1 MPEARLEVTDA
12 LGRRVVGVHKPEF
25 EIGRRETND
34 LRLAGSEVS
43 RDHAVLVT
51 ANGKYLIRD
60 RASRYGTY
68 VNGEQVTERAIVH
81 GDRVRLGRTG
91 GAEMV
96 FLIEDVA
103 PITAVERSTTTA
115 VGDLRQ
121 IAALLDG
128 LRALGSGRVLDD
140 VLSLVLDS
148 AIDISG
154 AERGFIML
162 SSAPSRP
169 EAVETDAPEELE
181 FKLARG
187 RGRATLSGSSFATSR
202 KIPEEVFRTGE
213 PRLVA
218 DLLDG
223 ELANVHMGTVALGI
237 RNVLCVPLR
246 LVRYL
251 DRADAGAGSG
261 EERRIGVL
269 YLDSRDK
276 GTLMSVSTRA
286 ALETLA
292 TEAAVAIENARL
304 YRETME
310 NARMEQE
317 MRIAAEIQQALL
329 PNSVRAGGFFAAAA
343 ASLPCRSI
351 GGDFFDY
358 VDLPDGA
365 LGFALG
371 DVAGKGPPA
380 ALLSAMMQGMFAA
393 QAASSDSPSQT
404 IARVNLAL
412 YRRGIESRFVT
423 LMYGSLRPDGR
434 LTYCNAG
441 HNPPLVISRVG
452 DVSTVR
458 RLEQGGPIVGLFE
471 LASYDEETISLSPGD
486 WLIIFTDGISE
497 AMSAA
502 GEEYGDDRIVACIEA
517 NAGLEP
523 RALLDALFADVKA
536 FARGTPQ
543 GDDITG
549 MVLRYEPR
557 QEA

>member
-1 MPEARLEVTDA
+1 MNEARLEVTDA
-12 LGRRVVGVHKPEF
+12 LGRRVVPIAKTPF

-43 RDHAVLVT
+43 RDHAEIATAADGRFVL
-51 ANGKYLIRD
+51 KD

-68 VNGEQVTERAIVH
+68 INGDQITEHPLAH
-81 GDRVRLGRTG
+81 GDRIRLGRSG
-91 GAEMV
+91 GAEIV
-96 FLIEDVA
+96 FLLTDSA
-103 PITAVERSTTTA
+103 PKVDKASTTTA
-115 VGDLRQ
+115 IGDLRQ
-121 IAALLDG
+121 IAALLEG

-148 AIDISG
+148 AIDVGG

-162 SSAPSRP
+162 ATSSG
-169 EAVETDAPEELE
+169 ELE
-181 FKLARG
+181 FKMARG
-187 RGRATLSGSSFATSR
+187 RGRSTLSGGSFATSR

-213 PRLVA
+213 PRVVP

-251 DRADAGAGSG
+251 DKAEAADV
-261 EERRIGVL
+261 ERERRIGVL
-269 YLDSRDK
+269 YLDSREK
-276 GTLMSVSTRA
+276 GVLMSSSTRA

-310 NARMEQE
+310 KARMEQE

-329 PNSVRAGGFFAAAA
+329 PKMARTGTFFTAAA

-351 GGDFFDY
+351 GGDFYDY
-358 VDLPDGA
+358 VDLPAGA

-380 ALLSAMMQGMFAA
+380 ALLSAMMQGIFAA

-404 IARVNLAL
+404 ISRVNLAL

-423 LMYGSLRPDGR
+423 LMYGAIAPDGR

-441 HNPPLVISRVG
+441 HNPPLILSRSG
-452 DVSTVR
+452 SAPTVR
-458 RLEQGGPIVGLFE
+458 RLETGGPIVGLFE
-471 LASYDEETISLSPGD
+471 TATFEEETVNLTAGD
-486 WLIIFTDGISE
+486 WLIVFSDGVSE
-497 AMSAA
+497 AMSAS
-502 GEEYGDDRIVACIEA
+502 GDEYGENRIVSCVERHKSM
-517 NAGLEP
+517 EP
-523 RALLDALFADVKA
+523 RDLLEALFADVRD
-536 FARGTPQ
+536 FTRGAAQ
-543 GDDITG
+543 SDDITA
-549 MVLRYEPR
+549 MVLRYGD
-557 QEA
+557 

>member
-1 MPEARLEVTDA
+1 MPDARLEVTDA
-12 LGRRVVGVHKPEF
+12 LGRRIVPIAKGQF

-43 RDHAVLVT
+43 RDHAEIVLQE
-51 ANGKYLIRD
+51 NKFLLRD
-60 RASRYGTY
+60 RNSRYGTY
-68 VNGEQVTERAIVH
+68 VNGEQVTERQLVH
-81 GDRVRLGRTG
+81 GDRVRLGRSG

-96 FLIEDVA
+96 FLLADSA
-103 PITAVERSTTTA
+103 PPVERATTTA

-121 IAALLDG
+121 IAALLEG

-148 AIDISG
+148 AIEVSG

-162 SSAPSRP
+162 AP
-169 EAVETDAPEELE
+169 ATGELE
-181 FKLARG
+181 FKMARG
-187 RGRATLSGSSFATSR
+187 RGRTTLPGSSFATSR

-213 PRLVA
+213 PRIVA

-223 ELANVHMGTVALGI
+223 ELANMHTGTVALGI
-237 RNVLCVPLR
+237 RHVLCVPLR

-251 DRADAGAGSG
+251 DRAEAVG

-269 YLDSRDK
+269 YLDNREK
-276 GTLMSVSTRA
+276 GTLLSNSTRA

-310 NARMEQE
+310 KARMAQE

-329 PNSVRAGGFFAAAA
+329 PKAGRSGVFFKAAA

-351 GGDFFDY
+351 GGDFYDY
-358 VDLPDGA
+358 VDLSNGS

-380 ALLSAMMQGMFAA
+380 ALLSAMMQGIFAA

-404 IARVNLAL
+404 ISRVNLAL

-423 LMYGSLRPDGR
+423 LMYGAINPDGR

-441 HNPPLVISRVG
+441 HNPPLIISPG
-452 DVSTVR
+452 NSTQVR
-458 RLEQGGPIVGLFE
+458 RLECGGPIVGLFD
-471 LASYDEETISLSPGD
+471 AATFDEETVALS
-486 WLIIFTDGISE
+486 
-497 AMSAA
+497 
-502 GEEYGDDRIVACIEA
+502 
-517 NAGLEP
+517 
-523 RALLDALFADVKA
+523 
-536 FARGTPQ
+536 
-543 GDDITG
+543 
-549 MVLRYEPR
+549 
-557 QEA
+557 

>member
-1 MPEARLEVTDA
+1 MAEVRLEVTDA
-12 LGRRVVGVHKPEF
+12 LGRRVVTVAKAPF

-43 RDHAVLVT
+43 RDHAEIVNDQGRFL
-51 ANGKYLIRD
+51 LRD
-60 RASRYGTY
+60 RNSRYGTY
-68 VNGEQVTERAIVH
+68 VNGDQVTERVLAH
-81 GDRVRLGRTG
+81 GDRIRLGRSG

-96 FLIEDVA
+96 FLLEDA
-103 PITAVERSTTTA
+103 EPAVLDRSTTTA

-121 IAALLDG
+121 IAALLEG

-162 SSAPSRP
+162 SPPPGNGGRGEIA
-169 EAVETDAPEELE
+169 EELE
-181 FKLARG
+181 FKMARG
-187 RGRATLSGSSFATSR
+187 RGRQTLPGSTFATSR

-213 PRLVA
+213 PRLLA

-251 DRADAGAGSG
+251 DRADAGVG

-269 YLDSRDK
+269 YLDSREK
-276 GTLMSVSTRA
+276 GSLLSSSTRA

-310 NARMEQE
+310 KARMEQE

-329 PNSVRAGGFFAAAA
+329 PSSGRVGSYFAAAA

-351 GGDFFDY
+351 GGDFYDY
-358 VDLPDGA
+358 VEMPDGS

-380 ALLSAMMQGMFAA
+380 ALLSAMMQGIFAG

-404 IARVNLAL
+404 ITRVNLAL

-423 LMYGSLRPDGR
+423 LMYGVLRADGR

-441 HNPPLVISRVG
+441 HNPPLVLTRTASGTSI
-452 DVSTVR
+452 R
-458 RLEQGGPIVGLFE
+458 RLDQGGPIVGLFE
-471 LASYDEETISLSPGD
+471 MATFDEETVTLQAGD
-486 WLIIFTDGISE
+486 WLIIFSDGVSE
-497 AMSAA
+497 ALSAS
-502 GEEYGDDRIVACIEA
+502 GEEYGEERIVTCAQ
-517 NAGLEP
+517 NNVGLEP
-523 RALLDALFADVKA
+523 RQLLEALFADVKM
-536 FARGTPQ
+536 FARGAAQ
-543 GDDITG
+543 SDDITG
-549 MVLRYEPR
+549 MVLRYAPPK
-557 QEA
+557 